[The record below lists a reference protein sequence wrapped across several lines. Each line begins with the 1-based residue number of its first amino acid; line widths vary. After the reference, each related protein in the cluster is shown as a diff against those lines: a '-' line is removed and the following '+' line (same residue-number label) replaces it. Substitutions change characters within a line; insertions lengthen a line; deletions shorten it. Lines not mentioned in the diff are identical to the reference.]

1 METLRKFDCMN
12 CGHSFPEDGDQLIGQ
27 VKCPNCESHN
37 VDPQIFKRSFRTSPA
52 ADLEQAD
59 DLLLGSA
66 KLIAKYYEGP
76 KKFAPIY
83 MMGDKPQQCMH
94 AGLIA
99 NEAMDVLI
107 ETGVMIELPA
117 DQVIDKYSGHQGF
130 STDSKRV
137 RYFELKPLK

>member
-1 METLRKFDCMN
+1 METVKTFDCTN
-12 CGHSFPEDGDQLIGQ
+12 CGHSFLEDGDKMIGSFG
-27 VKCPNCESHN
+27 CPSCNSSN
-37 VDPQIFKRSFRTSPA
+37 VGARIKRRVLSASSTDS
-52 ADLEQAD
+52 EYAD
-59 DLLLGSA
+59 DQFLGSA
-66 KLIAKYYEGP
+66 RIIAKYYEGP

-107 ETGVMIELPA
+107 ETGVMIELPS
-117 DQVIDKYSGHQGF
+117 DHVIDKYSGHQGF

-137 RYFELKPLK
+137 RYYEIKQR